1 MRYLKIIFTITILI
15 QFTNC
20 SDTIKSNSVDLCF
33 DIDGN
38 EYRTVT
44 IGTQIWMAENL
55 RVTHYQNG
63 DSILHSYHL
72 ENIDK
77 YGILYGWRSVNDD
90 RKIAPEGWHI
100 PTDDEWNILL
110 SYIGDSSAIKI
121 KSKTD
126 WYENR
131 NGTDIFGFTALP
143 TGTKFS
149 DRDVKMKTSTT
160 VFWTSTEDDDADTD
174 VWIRS
179 INASD
184 YEVKRSSYNKVVSL
198 PVRCIKD

>member
-1 MRYLKIIFTITILI
+1 MRYLQIIFTITILI